1 MKIIIPYKPRYPEV
15 HNMFERC
22 RFSVLVA
29 HRRFGKTV
37 LAVNHLIK
45 CALACARLDGH
56 FAYVAPFRHQAKT
69 AAWKYLKHFTR
80 VIPNVKI
87 NETELSVSLPSPGGE
102 AAIRIFG
109 ADNPDALRG
118 AYYDGV
124 VMDEVAQMK
133 AEVWEETI
141 QPALADRQGFAV
153 FIGTPKGINLF
164 SRIYHHAAAEQARGS
179 TIWGAMRFPCDAT
192 NALPK
197 EEIERLRGELSES
210 KFRQEML
217 CDFTASSD
225 DVLITVD
232 DCQAAL
238 DRPADVEAASRWPI
252 VIGVDVARFGG
263 DATVF
268 FPRRGPLAMTPLIL
282 RQKSNTDVA
291 HRLMNLIAEL
301 RPSAVN
307 IDQGQGTGVIDI
319 VQGLAGSVCVIS
331 EVPFGSR
338 ALEAERYFNRRAE
351 MWTGVRDW
359 LRSGGILP
367 KDREVA
373 DALLADL
380 TAPTYT
386 YDPSGR
392 LKLEA
397 KEDIKKR
404 LSRSTDLGDALALTF
419 ATAVLPLPTGAP
431 EKRRNTRKFYDP
443 FRKQF

>member
-1 MKIIIPYKPRYPEV
+1 MKITIPYKPRYPEA
-15 HNMFERC
+15 HRLLEGR
-22 RFSVLVA
+22 RFCVLVA

-45 CALACARLDGH
+45 SALACRKIDGH

-69 AAWKYLKHFTR
+69 AAWKYLKRFTAVVPGR
-80 VIPNVKI
+80 LV
-87 NETELSVSLPSPGGE
+87 NESELSVSLPSPGGR
-102 AAIRIFG
+102 AVIRIFG

-124 VMDEVAQMK
+124 VLDEVAQMK

-141 QPALADRQGFAV
+141 QPALADRLGFAV

-164 SRIYHHAAAEQARGS
+164 SRIYHHAAAEMAKGS
-179 TIWGAMRFPCDAT
+179 AEWGAALYPCDKT
-192 NALPK
+192 GALTS
-197 EEIERLRGELSES
+197 EEVERLKGELSEA

-217 CDFTASSD
+217 CDFSASSD
-225 DVLITVD
+225 DVLISVD
-232 DCQAAL
+232 EARAAFERVPDAAL
-238 DRPADVEAASRWPI
+238 AGRWPV

-268 FPRRGPLAMTPLIL
+268 FPRRGLIAMTPVVL

-291 HRLMNLIAEL
+291 HRLYEL
-301 RPSAVN
+301 MEELDARFVN

-319 VQGLAGSVCVIS
+319 VAGLCDTGKRLVT

-338 ALEAERYFNRRAE
+338 ALEASHYVNRRSE
-351 MWTGVRDW
+351 MWARMRDW
-359 LRSGGILP
+359 LKAGGCLP
-367 KDREVA
+367 KGEFA
-373 DALLADL
+373 EALLADL

-386 YDPSGR
+386 WSVAGQ

-397 KEDIKKR
+397 KDDIKKR
-404 LSRSTDLGDALALTF
+404 LSRSTDLGDGLCLTF
-419 ATAVLPLPTGAP
+419 AVNVKPLEVEFARK
-431 EKRRNTRKFYDP
+431 KRRGSYDP
-443 FRKQF
+443 FAR